1 MTLPIFIGAFTVSAV
16 LIVVLRLF
24 GGRYTGGGFPVA
36 TALAAAFAA
45 GAALAGVAAGS
56 AQIATTA
63 AYAAKN
69 PAASAAK
76 LSLFGARQWLNTAPL
91 QATDLRG
98 KVVLVNFW
106 TYSCINRLRA
116 LPYVRA
122 WADKYRDR
130 GLVTVGVHT
139 PEFGF
144 EKDIANVRQATNS
157 YDVRYPVA
165 TDNDYAVW
173 DAFNNEAWPAFYLI
187 GADGRVRHRML
198 GEGDYDKSERV
209 IQRLLT
215 ESNGSPLGGDIVTI
229 VGQGVE
235 AAADE
240 RDLHSPETYVGY
252 AKASNFTSS
261 GGALEGVAK
270 LYRAAPTLLLNHWGL
285 AGVWNVASEFAT
297 LNEAPGSISLRFH
310 ARDLHLVLGPSSQG
324 QPVRFR
330 VKLDGVSPGADHGV
344 DVDAEGSGRVQEPRL
359 YQLVRQARPVA
370 DRAFEI
376 EFLDPGVRAYVFTFG

>member
-1 MTLPIFIGAFTVSAV
+1 MTIPILVGAFTVSAA
-16 LIVVLRLF
+16 LIVVLRRS
-24 GGRYTGGGFPVA
+24 GGWCTRGGFPMA
-36 TALAAAFAA
+36 TALAATFAA
-45 GAALAGVAAGS
+45 GAGVAAGM

-69 PAASAAK
+69 PAASTAQLA
-76 LSLFGARQWLNTAPL
+76 LLAARQWLNTEPL
-91 QATDLRG
+91 QADDLRG

-106 TYSCINRLRA
+106 TYSCINSLRA

-165 TDNDYAVW
+165 TDDNHAIW
-173 DAFNNEAWPAFYLI
+173 NAFNNEAWPAFYLI
-187 GADGRVRHRML
+187 GADGRVRYRML

-209 IQRLLT
+209 IQRLLSET
-215 ESNGSPLGGDIVTI
+215 NGSPLAGDTVTI
-229 VGQGVE
+229 DGQGVG

-240 RDLHSPETYVGY
+240 RDLRSPETYVGY
-252 AKASNFTSS
+252 AKASNFASP
-261 GGALEGVAK
+261 GGSLEGVAK
-270 LYRAAPTLLLNHWGL
+270 LYRAAPTLRLNHWGL
-285 AGVWNVASEFAT
+285 AGLWSVAGEFAT
-297 LNEAPGSISLRFH
+297 LNEASGSISLRFH

-344 DVDAEGSGRVQEPRL
+344 DIDAEGWGQVQEPRL

-370 DRAFEI
+370 DRIFEI